1 MRRCRRLEQPFDGS
15 VSTPTRNSPE
25 AGSGKEGHRSGSAKF
40 TRFGRQSFLGKRAVS
55 NPSVISPEHTGWSAK
70 HGSGN
75 FGFRN
80 GK

>member
-40 TRFGRQSFLGKRAVS
+40 TRFGRQSFLENA
-55 NPSVISPEHTGWSAK
+55 P
-70 HGSGN
+70 
-75 FGFRN
+75 
-80 GK
+80 